1 MEVPPL
7 KLLLVED
14 NPIDA
19 ELVLRAVRQS
29 GLALKGEPQR
39 VENEE
44 AFIAA
49 LANEPDVILSDYS
62 LPCFSG
68 IRALELVRERGLATP
83 FILISATIGDEVA
96 VEGIKRGAS
105 DYLIKD
111 RLGRLGQAITA
122 ALANARLERERH
134 TAVAALQRSEEMFR
148 QLAEH
153 VRGVFWI
160 SNPQKNQLL
169 YLSPGYERV
178 WGRPCAEALANPTSW
193 MDAIHPDD
201 QPHMREAIYTQQTL
215 GNYNEEYR
223 IIRPDGKIRWVQ
235 DHCTPVRNA
244 AGQIEL
250 LVGAAEDI
258 TERRELEEQF
268 RQSQKME
275 AIGRLA
281 GGIAHDFNNLLT
293 AINGYAELLMENA
306 SSRPAIDREALEEI
320 SSAGRRAADLT
331 SQLLAYSRRIPMT
344 PVALNLNHTVQEM
357 EKMLHRLIGEDI
369 KLIFKLRPSLPNVHT
384 DPTQLQQI
392 LLNLTVNARDAM
404 PEGGALVIET
414 DVQDLESDY
423 CRINAGAKPGAHVV
437 LSVTDSGV
445 GMSEETRAH
454 LFEPF
459 FTTKGPN
466 KGTGLG
472 LSTVY
477 GIVKQSNGHITVQS
491 APKSGTVFRIFLP
504 AIATMSEELS
514 RAATAT
520 EAMPSGHETIMLVE
534 DNATVRGLANRVLC
548 SLGYRVFVAGHP
560 SEAIAFAQRVGDE
573 IDLLVSDVVMPG
585 INGYDLAAALRRRF
599 PSLKVLF
606 MSGHTDHVL
615 LEKHILK
622 PNSPF
627 LQKPFAIQ
635 TFARKVRDTLDDPA
649 PVT

>member
-1 MEVPPL
+1 METPAISI
-7 KLLLVED
+7 LLVED
-14 NPIDA
+14 NVVDA
-19 ELVLRAVRQS
+19 ELILRALRLS
-29 GLALKGEPQR
+29 GLSLKTEPHR
-39 VENEE
+39 VDNERDYL
-44 AFIAA
+44 AA
-49 LANEPDVILSDYS
+49 LDTHPDVILSDYA
-62 LPCFSG
+62 LPGFSG
-68 IRALELVRERGLATP
+68 LRALELLRERGSATP
-83 FILISATIGDEVA
+83 FILISATIGDEIA
-96 VEGIKRGAS
+96 VQAIKLGAS

-111 RLGRLGQAITA
+111 RLGRLHQSISS
-122 ALANARLERERH
+122 ALANARLEQERRQ
-134 TAVAALQRSEEMFR
+134 AVAALQRSEEMFR

-160 SNPQKNQLL
+160 SNPEKNQIL
-169 YLSPGYERV
+169 YISPGYERV
-178 WGRPCAEALANPTSW
+178 WGRTCESLYAHPTEW

-201 QPHMREAIYTQQTL
+201 QARIREAVTTRQTA
-215 GNYNEEYR
+215 GTYNEEYR
-223 IIRPDGKIRWVQ
+223 IVRPDGKIRWVQ
-235 DHCTPVRNA
+235 DHCTPVRNEY
-244 AGQIEL
+244 GRIERL
-250 LVGAAEDI
+250 IGAAEDI

-268 RQSQKME
+268 RQAQKME

-293 AINGYAELLMENA
+293 AINGYSELLMETSA
-306 SSRPAIDREALEEI
+306 DRPAIDREALQEI

-331 SQLLAYSRRIPMT
+331 SQLLAYSRRIPMSLL
-344 PVALNLNHTVQEM
+344 PVDLNKTVREM

-369 KLIFKLRPSLPNVHT
+369 KLTLNLRPSVPSVHT
-384 DPTQLQQI
+384 DPTHLQQI
-392 LLNLTVNARDAM
+392 ILNLTVNARDAM
-404 PEGGALVIET
+404 PEGGALVIATE
-414 DVQDLESDY
+414 VEDLSPDH
-423 CRINAGAKPGAHVV
+423 CRLHPGAKPGPHVV
-437 LSVTDSGV
+437 LTVTDSGI

-459 FTTKGPN
+459 FTTKSSG

-491 APKSGTVFRIFLP
+491 TLKHGTAFRIFLP
-504 AIATMSEELS
+504 ALAAANEELAHS
-514 RAATAT
+514 PVLP
-520 EAMPSGHETIMLVE
+520 EVMPSGHETIMLVE

-573 IDLLVSDVVMPG
+573 INLLVSDVVMPG

-599 PSLKVLF
+599 PALKVLF

-635 TFARKVRDTLDDPA
+635 TFARKVRDTLDLPA
-649 PVT
+649 PPL